1 MKSVCIINVF
11 AKRDTIGMLQESVVE
26 FLDWTIYEDWFPC
39 FFVQVKFDENFKV
52 YDGCNESYWSGSSD
66 GEVECSYDCQRV
78 RCTLGYDD
86 QGSKCGK
93 FLEKSTHTIPSLF

>member
-39 FFVQVKFDENFKV
+39 FFLFKWNSMKILKFMMDVMKV
-52 YDGCNESYWSGSSD
+52 IGAD
-66 GEVECSYDCQRV
+66 
-78 RCTLGYDD
+78 LPM
-86 QGSKCGK
+86 
-93 FLEKSTHTIPSLF
+93 EKSNVRMIVNVFDVP